1 MGPKLEKIKRWIA
14 TSGFWSM
21 SDQAIVSLGNF
32 LLTVMLARF
41 MSKTEYGV
49 YVVTLGALLVGN
61 AIHSALIA
69 YPVSVQGAH
78 VGPSEIGQFA
88 SNGILVTYVFALPVI
103 TSLGAITWVLSKH
116 SDLYLFVIGAML
128 CWQTHE
134 TVRRCLMSQLRH
146 KATIFGDAVAYL
158 GQIALV
164 LFLVYRHVQMRAQ
177 IGFMAIMVASLAGAV
192 VHAAIIGLRPPV
204 FSAAVKLGRESI
216 RLGRWSLFSVL
227 GYWGTVSLLP
237 WALALK
243 SLAEV
248 ANYQTMMNVVQV
260 VNPVMFSVSNLVIP
274 SVAHELR
281 KPDGERSARRITFV
295 YMLQGLVLL
304 APLFLGIIIA
314 PAFIMRMLY
323 GREAGYA
330 ENDAVL
336 RLLVFGGL
344 ATYTGHI
351 LTAYFF
357 GRKDVEIVGRIQI
370 IATATALICAPLLIP
385 EWGVTG
391 AALTFVAMGIV
402 RGGLLIS
409 ALWRSNKE
417 REQEAFVP
425 RELYIETSPIPP
437 TDGV

>member
-1 MGPKLEKIKRWIA
+1 
-14 TSGFWSM
+14 
-21 SDQAIVSLGNF
+21 
-32 LLTVMLARF
+32 
-41 MSKTEYGV
+41 
-49 YVVTLGALLVGN
+49 
-61 AIHSALIA
+61 
-69 YPVSVQGAH
+69 
-78 VGPSEIGQFA
+78 
-88 SNGILVTYVFALPVI
+88 
-103 TSLGAITWVLSKH
+103 
-116 SDLYLFVIGAML
+116 
-128 CWQTHE
+128 
-134 TVRRCLMSQLRH
+134 MSQLRH

-177 IGFMAIMVASLAGAV
+177 IGFMAIMVASLAGAM
-192 VHAAIIGLRPPV
+192 VHAAIIGLRAPV
-204 FSAAVKLGRESI
+204 LSAALKLGRESI

-237 WALALK
+237 WALALR

-391 AALTFVAMGIV
+391 AALTFVAMGIA
-402 RGGLLIS
+402 RSGLLIS
-409 ALWRSNKE
+409 ALWRSHKE
-417 REQEAFVP
+417 REQKAFIP
-425 RELYIETSPIPP
+425 QELYIETSPIPP

>member
-1 MGPKLEKIKRWIA
+1 VGRIQRWIA
-14 TSGFWSM
+14 ASGFWSM

-32 LLTVMLARF
+32 LLTVMLARY
-41 MSKTEYGV
+41 MSKPEYGV

-69 YPVSVQGAH
+69 YPVSVIGAH
-78 VGPSEIGQFA
+78 VGPREIGQFA
-88 SNGILVTYVFALPVI
+88 SNAVLVTYVFALPVI
-103 TSLGAITWVLSKH
+103 GVLGAATWILSKH

-164 LFLVYRHVQMRAQ
+164 LFLTFRHVQMRAQ
-177 IGFMAIMVASLAGAV
+177 IGFMAIMVASLAGAL
-192 VHAAIIGLRPPV
+192 VHASIIGLRAPA
-204 FSAAVKLGRESI
+204 FSAALSLGRESI

-237 WALALK
+237 WVLALR

-281 KPDGERSARRITFV
+281 KPDGVRGARRITFV
-295 YMLQGLVLL
+295 YMSQGLVIL
-304 APLFLGIIIA
+304 APLFTGILVA
-314 PAFIMRMLY
+314 PAFIMRVLY
-323 GREAGYA
+323 GRTTGYA

-336 RLLVFGGL
+336 RILVIGGL
-344 ATYTGHI
+344 ATYMGHI

-357 GRKDVEIVGRIQI
+357 GRKEVEIVGRVQI
-370 IATATALICAPLLIP
+370 AATAVALVCAPLIIP
-385 EWGVTG
+385 EWGITG
-391 AALTFVAMGIV
+391 AALTFVAMGIT
-402 RGGLLIS
+402 RSGLLMA
-409 ALWRSNKE
+409 ALWRSHK
-417 REQEAFVP
+417 EQEQEEFFP
-425 RELYIETSPIPP
+425 QELYIETSPIPP
-437 TDGV
+437 TDGL

>member
-1 MGPKLEKIKRWIA
+1 MGQNVNRIQRWIA

-32 LLTVMLARF
+32 LLTVMLARL

-69 YPVSVQGAH
+69 YPVSVLGAH
-78 VGPSEIGQFA
+78 VPKGEIGEFA
-88 SNGILVTYVFALPVI
+88 TNAVLVTYVFALPVI
-103 TSLGAITWVLSKH
+103 AVLGTITWVLSKH
-116 SDLYLFVIGAML
+116 SDLYLYVIGAML

-134 TVRRCLMSQLRH
+134 TIRRCLMSQLRH
-146 KATIFGDAVAYL
+146 NATIFGDAVAYL

-164 LFLVYRHVQMRAQ
+164 LILAFRHVPMRAQ
-177 IGFMAIMVASLAGAV
+177 IGFTAIMVASLAGAM
-192 VHAAIIGLRPPV
+192 VHAVIIGLRTPQ
-204 FSAAVKLGRESI
+204 FAAALNLGRESI

-237 WALALK
+237 WVLALR

-295 YMLQGLVLL
+295 YMMQGLVIL
-304 APLFLGIIIA
+304 APLFLGVILA
-314 PAFIMRMLY
+314 PAFIMKILY
-323 GREAGYA
+323 GRAAGYA

-336 RLLVFGGL
+336 RMLVLGGL

-370 IATATALICAPLLIP
+370 AATATALVCAPLLIP

-391 AALTFVAMGIV
+391 AALTFIAMGFT
-402 RGGLLIS
+402 RTGLLAS
-409 ALWRSNKE
+409 ALWRTQHH
-417 REQEAFVP
+417 REEYISQD
-425 RELYIETSPIPP
+425 LYIETSPVPP